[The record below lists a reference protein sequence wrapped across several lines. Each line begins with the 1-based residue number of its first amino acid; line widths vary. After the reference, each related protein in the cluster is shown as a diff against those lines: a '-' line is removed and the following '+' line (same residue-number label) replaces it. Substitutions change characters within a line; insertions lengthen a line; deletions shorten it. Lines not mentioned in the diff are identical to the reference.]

1 MQRNSEHRTSSRIF
15 RMHWTR
21 PWRMLVPNVP
31 KPGTPVSSSL
41 VLIYGFAALIIL
53 GGILLW
59 LPISSKTGQFTPPL
73 TSFFT
78 STSAVCVT
86 GLVMVDTADYWSSF
100 GQAIIMVLI
109 HLGGFGFM
117 TSATLFLLAF
127 GRRIGLREKVLI
139 SESMGIA
146 RLGGVVKIIGLMAVY
161 TIVLEIIGI
170 VCLYQVFSK
179 VYSPGMSI
187 WLSSF
192 QAVSAFN
199 NAGFDLMGNFQSL
212 VNYQDNPMMILTT
225 AALIF
230 LGGISFLVV
239 ADVIKTRGIRRLS
252 LDSKIVLTTTAY
264 LLAIGMAIVLVTEFN
279 NNGTLGELSLP
290 EKLMNAFFLSVTART
305 AGFSTIPLNQL
316 ANYALFF
323 LMFLM
328 FIGGASGSTAG
339 GIKVNTFGML
349 TATIW
354 GTLRGK
360 ENPGG
365 FGREFA
371 SEQIFRALT
380 ILLISFG
387 FIAVVVL
394 FLTVTESFRFID
406 LLFETVSA
414 FGTVG
419 LSTGIT
425 PDLSI
430 SGQIIIMI
438 TMFIGR
444 LGPLTLMLALVQRDK
459 VSKYRYPQEVM
470 RIG

>member
-1 MQRNSEHRTSSRIF
+1 
-15 RMHWTR
+15 
-21 PWRMLVPNVP
+21 MLLPNVP
-31 KPGTPVSSSL
+31 QPATPISSSMAM
-41 VLIYGFAALIIL
+41 IYGFAALIVL

-86 GLVMVDTADYWSSF
+86 GLVVVDTADYWSTF
-100 GQAIIMVLI
+100 GQAVIMALI

-127 GRRIGLREKVLI
+127 GRRIGLREKVII

-146 RLGGVVKIIGLMAVY
+146 RLGGVVKIIGLMAIF
-161 TIVLEIIGI
+161 TILVEIIGAF
-170 VCLYQVFSK
+170 CLYQTFSQ
-179 VYSPGMSI
+179 VYSPGMSM

-199 NAGFDLMGNFQSL
+199 NAGFDLIGNYQSL
-212 VNYQDNPMMILTT
+212 IGYQTDSVMLLTT
-225 AALIF
+225 AILIF
-230 LGGISFLVV
+230 LGGISFMVV
-239 ADVIKTRGIRRLS
+239 ADLIKVRNLKRLS
-252 LDSKIVLTTTAY
+252 LDSKVVLTTTAF
-264 LLAIGMAIVLVTEFN
+264 LLGIGMVIVLITEFN
-279 NNGTLGELSLP
+279 NDATLGALTIP
-290 EKLMNAFFLSVTART
+290 QKLVNAFFLSVTART
-305 AGFSTIPLNQL
+305 AGFSTIPLNQM

-328 FIGGASGSTAG
+328 SIGGASGSTAG

-360 ENPGG
+360 EFPGS

-371 SEQIFRALT
+371 IEQILRALT
-380 ILLISFG
+380 VVLISFG
-387 FIAVVVL
+387 FIAIVVL
-394 FLTVTESFRFID
+394 LLTVTEDFRFID
-406 LLFETVSA
+406 VAFETVSA

-430 SGQIIIMI
+430 LGRIIII
-438 TMFIGR
+438 LTMFIGR

-459 VSKYRYPQEVM
+459 ISKYRYPQEMM